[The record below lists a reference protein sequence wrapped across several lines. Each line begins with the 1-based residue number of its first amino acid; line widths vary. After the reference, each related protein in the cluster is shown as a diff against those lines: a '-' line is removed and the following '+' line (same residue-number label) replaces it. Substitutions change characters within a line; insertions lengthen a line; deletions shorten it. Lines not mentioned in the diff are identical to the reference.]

1 MSNIP
6 NTKINAMVLM
16 KIKSLNKGRINAM
29 CARVIFHA

>member
-16 KIKSLNKGRINAM
+16 KTKDLGKGRINVM
-29 CARVIFHA
+29 YIK